1 MSSQPNPLLWS
12 FGLGTWAGVR
22 VRVSWLQPVIW
33 FWLWHLFDDVA
44 MASAVFFAL
53 FASVLLHEIG
63 HVVAARRTG
72 GTADEIVIWPLGGLA
87 GVTYGPGP
95 MSRFFTAAAGPFV
108 NLMLLLACL
117 PYTLVWAAR
126 PETPPAAASS
136 AVVSSAPA
144 ATTSSTTVS
153 TTVKTDSAQAPV
165 QRPSPWYPLVLPVS
179 KLGTDWV
186 GELQV
191 IVFSLNW
198 MLLLLNLLPISPL
211 DGYNMTRGVMEATS
225 GRLEAAEVMPKVGLI
240 GAVAMVVTTS
250 LFLKDTTLTGLFA
263 FLGMLSAIEYARPRW
278 SEGEEE
284 GFLGYDF
291 SEGYTSLE
299 RSAEDDDE
307 SGSQAGRARPPE
319 NSPGMWQKWKE
330 NREAERERR
339 EREQVELEQTKLDDL
354 LAKVHERGMDG
365 LSDGEKRELRQLSER
380 LRSRGKAN

>member
-1 MSSQPNPLLWS
+1 MSSPPNPLLWS

-33 FWLWHLFDDVA
+33 FWLWHLFDDIA
-44 MASAVFFAL
+44 LASAVFFAL

-63 HVVAARRTG
+63 HVIAARRTG

-87 GVTYGPGP
+87 GVTYGPSP

-126 PETPPAAASS
+126 PETPSPPASA
-136 AVVSSAPA
+136 AVVSTAPSAVI
-144 ATTSSTTVS
+144 SSTT
-153 TTVKTDSAQAPV
+153 DSADSAKSPL
-165 QRPSPWYPLVLPVS
+165 RKPSPWNPFVLPVS
-179 KLGTDWV
+179 KLGSDWV

-278 SEGEEE
+278 SEGADE

-299 RSAEDDDE
+299 RSAEGDDE
-307 SGSQAGRARPPE
+307 TGSDSPRPQE
-319 NSPGMWQKWKE
+319 NSPGMWRKWKE

-339 EREQVELEQTKLDDL
+339 EREQLVLEQTKLDDL
-354 LAKVHERGMDG
+354 LAKVHERGMSG